1 MRPSRLSADAN
12 SVMVSGLF
20 GAGTIGVAGL
30 LSSVRDR
37 VGTANAVLVLV
48 VLVVGAAALGG
59 RLSGVTTAVIAAV
72 AFDFFLTV
80 PYYSL
85 TIASSDDIE
94 TFVLLLAIGLI
105 VSELTIQRE
114 RIRLDANRSRALL
127 DGLLRVSEHVQQCR
141 SVADTW
147 AVAEVALVK
156 GLGLLDC
163 RYEPAS
169 EALSPIP
176 EISSD
181 DLVPPTKRFSG
192 RGWDLPSGG
201 AALPVAFGHRHL
213 GRIVLT
219 PGLRRGVT
227 IEERR
232 FAIAIAAQVGVA
244 IATDGPR
251 TR

>member
-1 MRPSRLSADAN
+1 MRRARFNADAN
-12 SVMVSGLF
+12 SVMVSALF

-30 LSSVRDR
+30 LSAVRDR

-72 AFDFFLTV
+72 AFDFFLTM

-127 DGLLRVSEHVQQCR
+127 DGLLRVSEHVQQGR

-147 AVAEVALVK
+147 EVAEVALVR

-163 RYEPAS
+163 RYEPAT
-169 EALSPIP
+169 EALSPLP
-176 EISSD
+176 EITSD

-192 RGWDLPSGG
+192 RGWDLPLGG
-201 AALPVAFGHRHL
+201 AALPVDFGDRRL
-213 GRIVLT
+213 GRIVLA

-232 FAIAIAAQVGVA
+232 VALAIAAQVAVA
-244 IATDGPR
+244 LATHGPR
-251 TR
+251 AH